1 MPSHHKQFYA
11 MTFLA
16 LGILLSC
23 VAASQE
29 EYARTDRYTL
39 AKVEA
44 RSDQK
49 APLTTIVTLSFGAE
63 IKTVG
68 EAITELLQGS
78 GYQWV
83 ASESEQS
90 DQLLN
95 TLTLPAIARTLGPI
109 RLEDALTTI
118 AGFAWALQVD
128 ELHRTVAF
136 EIADVHQKIA
146 KQ

>member
-1 MPSHHKQFYA
+1 MRLHHKQFYA
-11 MTFLA
+11 VASLT

-23 VAASQE
+23 VAASEE

-49 APLTTIVTLSFGAE
+49 TPLTTVVTLSFGAE

-83 ASESEQS
+83 VSANEQG

-118 AGFAWALQVD
+118 AGKAWTLRVD
-128 ELHRTVAF
+128 ELHRTVSF
-136 EIADVHQKIA
+136 DIADMHQKIV
-146 KQ
+146 K